1 MTPATGTTPK
11 GITSEEAASRWVRG
25 MFGRV
30 AGRYD
35 LLNHLLSFNLDKRW
49 RAHTVKRVVDVL
61 ARPDAKVL
69 DLCCGTGDVLLSMAD
84 RHGEAAIFG
93 SDFCHPM
100 LIEAQRKIAAQKVRS
115 PLFEADALALPLA
128 SDSLDL
134 ITVAFGFRNLTNY
147 RHGLDELARVL
158 KPGGTLA
165 ILEFSQPTNRAF
177 AGLYGFFSTQ
187 VLPRVGGMISGSR
200 DAYSYLP
207 ESIKKFPGAE
217 GLAAQMQAAGFGNVE
232 FERLTFGAV
241 ALHLGKKESSVRP
254 AGAP

>member
-1 MTPATGTTPK
+1 MTPATGTTPD

-30 AGRYD
+30 AARYD
-35 LLNHLLSFNLDKRW
+35 LLNHLLSFNLDRRW
-49 RAHTVKRVVDVL
+49 RAHTVERVADVL
-61 ARPDAKVL
+61 SRPDAKVL
-69 DLCCGTGDVLLSMAD
+69 DLCCGTGDVLLSL
-84 RHGEAAIFG
+84 AAARRGLTIFG

-100 LIEAQRKIAAQKVRS
+100 LIEAQRKIAAHKLRS

-165 ILEFSQPTNRAF
+165 ILEFSQPTNRLF
-177 AGLYGFFSTQ
+177 AGPYGFFSTR
-187 VLPRVGGMISGSR
+187 VLPWVGGMISGSR
-200 DAYSYLP
+200 DAYTYLP

-217 GLAAQMQAAGFGNVE
+217 GLAEQMRSAGFSGVE

-241 ALHLGKKESSVRP
+241 ALHLGKK
-254 AGAP
+254 